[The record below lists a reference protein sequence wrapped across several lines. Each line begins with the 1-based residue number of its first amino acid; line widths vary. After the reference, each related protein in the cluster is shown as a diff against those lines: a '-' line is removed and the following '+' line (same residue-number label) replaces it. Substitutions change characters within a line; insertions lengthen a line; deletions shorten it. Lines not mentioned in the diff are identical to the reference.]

1 MPVVDKNLNHEFS
14 SDITAH
20 FPFPT
25 QRPTQTEAMNECQKA
40 FREDDKKFFVYEGP
54 TGAGKSGIGM
64 AAGSWA
70 KTLQPVGN
78 HEQGAYILSPQKVL
92 TKQYV
97 DDFASLGLV
106 ELKGQAN
113 YTCHGF
119 TERAGMEIDCEMA
132 SMLYEQEHNND
143 TCCGY
148 KPAKKIFQS
157 SPLGVT
163 NFDYYINETIHAG
176 QLSNRN
182 MLVIDEAHNCE
193 CHPPDTLVQVCT
205 GYQRFGL
212 RGKKALLEQRPISA
226 VAGGDRATSWKRKDY
241 CLHLS
246 GRSVSVGKIH
256 YSGPMLTVAVGD
268 KKTRV
273 TPNHWFWVRL
283 NFKVRNKHILYLMY
297 KKGLGYKIGVTK
309 FKAACYSFGLAARM
323 RQEKADAGWVLRLY
337 GSYSEAAKW
346 EKILSLKYRIADTC
360 FKPSFVSA
368 SDISE
373 IFKSTDPS
381 GAEQC
386 LADHGLMAEYPIE
399 VLTDRPK
406 HKGYFKV
413 RACNLIAGFI

>member
-40 FREDDKKFFVYEGP
+40 FREDGKKFFVYEGP

-70 KTLQPVGN
+70 KTLQPEGN

-119 TERAGMEIDCEMA
+119 TERAGMEIDCETA

-143 TCCGY
+143 TCTGY
-148 KPAKKIFQS
+148 KPAKRIFKA

-182 MLVIDEAHNCE
+182 ILVIDEAHNCE
-193 CHPPDTLVQVCT
+193 
-205 GYQRFGL
+205 
-212 RGKKALLEQRPISA
+212 
-226 VAGGDRATSWKRKDY
+226 
-241 CLHLS
+241 
-246 GRSVSVGKIH
+246 
-256 YSGPMLTVAVGD
+256 
-268 KKTRV
+268 
-273 TPNHWFWVRL
+273 N
-283 NFKVRNKHILYLMY
+283 
-297 KKGLGYKIGVTK
+297 
-309 FKAACYSFGLAARM
+309 
-323 RQEKADAGWVLRLY
+323 
-337 GSYSEAAKW
+337 
-346 EKILSLKYRIADTC
+346 KILGFTDTVINKRRC
-360 FKPSFVSA
+360 DEYGVVGGLPIFAAGRNEEVANWLHGSFVPAFELS
-368 SDISE
+368 
-373 IFKSTDPS
+373 K
-381 GAEQC
+381 
-386 LADHGLMAEYPIE
+386 
-399 VLTDRPK
+399 R
-406 HKGYFKV
+406 
-413 RACNLIAGFI
+413 NL